1 VGDHHVKRMVL
12 IADGNTGRGRRLAEA
27 CTSAG
32 VECKTGPHGAAALEM
47 ALAELPGLV
56 VAQLDLPLVDAL
68 KLAEILRA
76 NPRTRGARFLVLG
89 EDETPAQTGRA
100 GDAFLPSGSPPDDV
114 VRVIAELIEKQE
126 RIENLDVATD
136 GGEPVEG
143 DLTLIPLAELL
154 SLFQL
159 NRKNGRLQLTC
170 DDGEGGSQD
179 GMILI
184 RDGEVIQAEAGVVSR
199 EKALFRLL
207 GCRQGGFAFTPGRT
221 DEPPVILSST
231 RVLLQEGARQ
241 IAEWDRL
248 APKLPPLDCLV
259 KMRIKSSELPNIV
272 HPLTQEV
279 LLSLELYAT
288 VREVVDH
295 SSFPDYQVLRTLH
308 TLAEREIIELER
320 VSLPEVQSTSAETLL
335 NAAQVRRLRDWM
347 SEVSGRPEPLA
358 PAKLLVATAD
368 PTAVPDF
375 ANLLG
380 NVRGVNLSPEM
391 LANEVGEHD
400 LGPIGELVLDPETRV
415 ELLHLP
421 VADRYAP
428 LWPAAGHAA
437 LGTLFLLNG
446 AVGETSDKVQ
456 RTCRALAD
464 LPRAR
469 TFHVILLRK
478 GERISPDELRD
489 NLSLIDEA
497 SLFLLPLESG
507 KDPTTL
513 LRGLFGRVMP

>member
-1 VGDHHVKRMVL
+1 
-12 IADGNTGRGRRLAEA
+12 
-27 CTSAG
+27 
-32 VECKTGPHGAAALEM
+32 
-47 ALAELPGLV
+47 
-56 VAQLDLPLVDAL
+56 
-68 KLAEILRA
+68 
-76 NPRTRGARFLVLG
+76 
-89 EDETPAQTGRA
+89 
-100 GDAFLPSGSPPDDV
+100 
-114 VRVIAELIEKQE
+114 
-126 RIENLDVATD
+126 
-136 GGEPVEG
+136 
-143 DLTLIPLAELL
+143 
-154 SLFQL
+154 
-159 NRKNGRLQLTC
+159 
-170 DDGEGGSQD
+170 
-179 GMILI
+179 
-184 RDGEVIQAEAGVVSR
+184 
-199 EKALFRLL
+199 
-207 GCRQGGFAFTPGRT
+207 
-221 DEPPVILSST
+221 VILSST

-248 APKLPPLDCLV
+248 APKLPPLDCRV
-259 KMRIKSSELPNIV
+259 KMRVKSSELPNIV

-279 LLSLELYAT
+279 LLSLELYPS

-320 VSLPEVQSTSAETLL
+320 VALPEVEPASTETLL
-335 NAAQVRRLRDWM
+335 NPAQVRRLRDWM
-347 SEVSGRPEPLA
+347 AELAGRPEPLA

-380 NVRGVNLSPEM
+380 RVRGVTLSPEM
-391 LANEVGEHD
+391 LSGSLGEHD
-400 LGPIGELVLDPETRV
+400 LAPVADLELDPEAHV

-421 VADRYAP
+421 TADRYAP
-428 LWPAAGHAA
+428 IWPAAGHAA

-446 AVGETSDKVQ
+446 AVSETSDKVQ
-456 RTCRALAD
+456 RTCRALAE

-513 LRGLFGRVMP
+513 LRGLFTRVMP